1 MIYELKDTSKVKEL
15 FTGAVDSLVTSC
27 LEGMMDSKIYVTDLD
42 DPRSAMAYLAEF
54 AFFAGEP
61 DRELASF
68 KPKGVVGMVPSS
80 EAWAKLI
87 EECQPDADKVT
98 RYAIKKGAK
107 FDRANLQK
115 LVDALP
121 EGYEIKRIDGELYD
135 KCLDIDDFEDAVSHF
150 ASKEQYLQMGRGF
163 AVVKDG
169 EPVSVASSYTVYRE
183 GIEIEID
190 TLESERRKGLAAAA
204 CARLIL
210 SCLDDGLYP
219 SWDAANMNSVHL
231 AEKLG
236 YEFSHEYPC
245 YWLDALLDIVIQD
258 PDKTNWPA
266 FCGRYELPIKDHRI
280 YEVSLKD
287 KDLYLHFIN
296 TEGEPMDLKLW
307 PIGPDVFGLMWG
319 DDRITFT
326 PDAMVLNGEV
336 VCKKICKK
344 I

>member
-1 MIYELKDTSKVKEL
+1 MIYELKDTIKVEKL
-15 FTGAVDSLVTSC
+15 FEGSVDSLVTSC
-27 LEGMMDSKIYVTDLD
+27 LQGMMDSRIYVTDLD
-42 DPRSAMAYLAEF
+42 NPRSAMSFLACF
-54 AFFAGEP
+54 AFLAGEP

-80 EAWAKLI
+80 EGWAKLI

-98 RYAIKKGAK
+98 RYAIQKGTK
-107 FDRANLQK
+107 FDRANLQR

-121 EGYEIKRIDGELYD
+121 EGYEIQRIDGALYD
-135 KCLDIDDFEDAVSHF
+135 KCVEIDDFEDAVGHF
-150 ASKEQYLQMGRGF
+150 ASKEQYLEMGRGF
-163 AVVKDG
+163 AVTKDG

-190 TLESERRKGLAAAA
+190 TLEEERRKGLASAVCAA
-204 CARLIL
+204 LIL

-236 YEFSHEYPC
+236 YQFSHEYPC
-245 YWLDALLDIVIQD
+245 YWLDALLDIVIED
-258 PDKTNWPA
+258 PDKTRWPS

-280 YEVSLKD
+280 YEVSMQGG
-287 KDLYLHFIN
+287 DLRLRFVN
-296 TEGEPMDLKLW
+296 TEGKPMDMKFW
-307 PIGPDVFGLMWG
+307 PIGPDTFGLLWG

-326 PDAMVLNGEV
+326 PNAMVLDGAV
-336 VCKKICKK
+336 VCKKLS
-344 I
+344 